1 MRISG
6 LSSGLDIDQ
15 IVSDLVK
22 AQRIPLDRVYQQKI
36 KTEWKRDAYREVNT
50 KLLRFRNLAFD
61 LSLQG
66 AFLKKSAT
74 SSRTDILTATASGQA
89 VEGKYEVKVKQ
100 LAAAARFVSEP
111 VDSAD
116 NMPSGEF
123 RIGLS
128 KDSMTSIEIQAGDSL
143 AKVAAKINSAKIG
156 INAVVV
162 NDQLSLTTTATG
174 ENVQIYADQA
184 FTNLFGGELYFDPQE
199 QIEGED
205 EPTVGALMQ
214 KIGDSEDYTL
224 VKGTNAEVEINGI
237 QASFESNTI
246 EFSGITV
253 KLLSADP
260 SATVNLEIGP
270 DVDAVVEKVKE
281 FVNVYNELVGEL
293 NGLLREKVHRDYQ
306 PLTEEQ
312 KAALSDKE
320 IELWEQKAK
329 SGLLRS
335 DSMLSSVLSEMRLA
349 LGAAVEVDGRSVTL
363 KDIGITTGAWY
374 EYGRLY
380 LDEDK
385 LREALTEDPDA
396 VRGLFTQRGET
407 NKETGIAARLTSAL
421 DQANRRITDTA
432 GRASD
437 YYDRSFLGNR
447 IREYESR
454 ISDMEERLLRYEER
468 QWAKFT
474 AMEQALS
481 QLYAQSDWL
490 YQQLGALQGGSR

>member
-128 KDSMTSIEIQAGDSL
+128 KDSMTSIEIKRAIPSQRL
-143 AKVAAKINSAKIG
+143 LRINSAKIR

-184 FTNLFGGELYFDPQE
+184 FTNLL
-199 QIEGED
+199 
-205 EPTVGALMQ
+205 AA
-214 KIGDSEDYTL
+214 SYTL
-224 VKGTNAEVEINGI
+224 IPGTE
-237 QASFESNTI
+237 
-246 EFSGITV
+246 
-253 KLLSADP
+253 
-260 SATVNLEIGP
+260 
-270 DVDAVVEKVKE
+270 
-281 FVNVYNELVGEL
+281 
-293 NGLLREKVHRDYQ
+293 
-306 PLTEEQ
+306 
-312 KAALSDKE
+312 
-320 IELWEQKAK
+320 
-329 SGLLRS
+329 
-335 DSMLSSVLSEMRLA
+335 
-349 LGAAVEVDGRSVTL
+349 
-363 KDIGITTGAWY
+363 
-374 EYGRLY
+374 
-380 LDEDK
+380 
-385 LREALTEDPDA
+385 
-396 VRGLFTQRGET
+396 
-407 NKETGIAARLTSAL
+407 
-421 DQANRRITDTA
+421 RR
-432 GRASD
+432 
-437 YYDRSFLGNR
+437 
-447 IREYESR
+447 
-454 ISDMEERLLRYEER
+454 
-468 QWAKFT
+468 
-474 AMEQALS
+474 
-481 QLYAQSDWL
+481 
-490 YQQLGALQGGSR
+490 

>member
-1 MRISG
+1 
-6 LSSGLDIDQ
+6 
-15 IVSDLVK
+15 
-22 AQRIPLDRVYQQKI
+22 
-36 KTEWKRDAYREVNT
+36 
-50 KLLRFRNLAFD
+50 
-61 LSLQG
+61 
-66 AFLKKSAT
+66 
-74 SSRTDILTATASGQA
+74 
-89 VEGKYEVKVKQ
+89 
-100 LAAAARFVSEP
+100 
-111 VDSAD
+111 
-116 NMPSGEF
+116 
-123 RIGLS
+123 
-128 KDSMTSIEIQAGDSL
+128 
-143 AKVAAKINSAKIG
+143 
-156 INAVVV
+156 
-162 NDQLSLTTTATG
+162 
-174 ENVQIYADQA
+174 
-184 FTNLFGGELYFDPQE
+184 
-199 QIEGED
+199 
-205 EPTVGALMQ
+205 MQ

-293 NGLLREKVHRDYQ
+293 NGLLREEVHRDYQ

-385 LREALTEDPDA
+385 LREALTKDPDA

-407 NKETGIAARLTSAL
+407 NKETGIAPGSRRLWIRLTDASL
-421 DQANRRITDTA
+421 TRQAEPATITTGVSWATA
-432 GRASD
+432 SG
-437 YYDRSFLGNR
+437 
-447 IREYESR
+447 IRVAH
-454 ISDMEERLLRYEER
+454 
-468 QWAKFT
+468 Q
-474 AMEQALS
+474 
-481 QLYAQSDWL
+481 
-490 YQQLGALQGGSR
+490 